1 MGFFLS
7 LSVMAKILIAEDEAN
22 IASFIARGLRE
33 FGHEAVVASDGERGW
48 ALAEAGGFDCLLLD
62 VVMPGMSGLQLCKR
76 FRERFGYLKPVI
88 MLTALGSTDDIVA
101 GLDAGADDYLV
112 KPFSFKELQARIQA
126 MLRRVGHAE
135 PGGLRCG
142 DLSLDAASHRAM
154 RGGQPID
161 LTLREYRLLECLMR
175 HAGTAVSRGDLL
187 RMVWE
192 KEPDAHNTNV
202 VDVYVN
208 YLRQKVDKAFERKL
222 IHTVTGVGYL
232 MEE

>member
-1 MGFFLS
+1 M
-7 LSVMAKILIAEDEAN
+7 KILVVDDEKLLVKGMKFNLENEGYEVMTAYDGAAAVELEKKEN
-22 IASFIARGLRE
+22 FDLIVMDVMMPGLSGSDACMKIRE
-33 FGHEAVVASDGERGW
+33 FSD
-48 ALAEAGGFDCLLLD
+48 
-62 VVMPGMSGLQLCKR
+62 V
-76 FRERFGYLKPVI
+76 PVI

-142 DLSLDAASHRAM
+142 DLSLDATSHRAM

-222 IHTVTGVGYL
+222 IHTVTGVGYR
-232 MEE
+232 MEA

>member
-1 MGFFLS
+1 MRL
-7 LSVMAKILIAEDEAN
+7 LIAEDE
-22 IASFIARGLRE
+22 
-33 FGHEAVVASDGERGW
+33 VD
-48 ALAEAGGFDCLLLD
+48 LAEALTVFFEKKQFSVDAVNDGFSAYDYASMGEYDGIILD
-62 VVMPGMSGLQLCKR
+62 VMMPKMNGIEVLQKLRADGIKTPVM
-76 FRERFGYLKPVI
+76 
-88 MLTALGSTDDIVA
+88 MLTAKGQKDDRIT
-101 GLDAGADDYLV
+101 GFNAGADDYLV

-154 RGGQPID
+154 RDGQPIE

-222 IHTVTGVGYL
+222 IHTVTGVGYR
-232 MEE
+232 MEA